1 MLRIREMM
9 KTRWLPLQRCAEYLL
24 VSVLCSLVMPHHGFA
39 GEVRQVN
46 FVVFQKEHRDVNF
59 EGLFTGSLGALVT
72 SLEKDAHVVIALRTP
87 EVKDRDI
94 INVQSD
100 VLRMT
105 SENKLANSGVNCR
118 FFFND
123 DSDEDSLFYSISGVC
138 DVLDSDANGTDKKQ
152 FLVKRTMLSDPS
164 KVFNVW
170 TKFHEDKDLG
180 LVFYVDID

>member
-1 MLRIREMM
+1 MFPMSLRTMIML
-9 KTRWLPLQRCAEYLL
+9 KLPYKLL
-24 VSVLCSLVMPHHGFA
+24 IVLFSFCNLFVFMPSQVYA
-39 GEVRQVN
+39 DTIRQVN
-46 FVVFQKEHRDVNF
+46 LVAFQKDHENANF
-59 EGLFTGSLGALVT
+59 ESLFTGSLGALISSV
-72 SLEKDAHVVIALRTP
+72 EKDAHVMVALRTP

-94 INVQSD
+94 INIQSD

-105 SENKLANSGVNCR
+105 SQNKLANSGVNCR

-123 DSDEDSLFYSISGVC
+123 ESDEDSLFYSISGVC
-138 DVLDSDANGTDKKQ
+138 DILTSDASGTHKKQ

-164 KVFNVW
+164 KIFNVW

>member
-1 MLRIREMM
+1 MFPMNLR
-9 KTRWLPLQRCAEYLL
+9 TVVLL
-24 VSVLCSLVMPHHGFA
+24 FSFCNLYVFMPNQVSA
-39 GEVRQVN
+39 DTIRQVN
-46 FVVFQKEHRDVNF
+46 FIAFQKDHESTNF
-59 EGLFTGSLGALVT
+59 EGLFTGSLGKLISSV
-72 SLEKDAHVVIALRTP
+72 EKDAHVIVALRTP
-87 EVKDRDI
+87 KVKDRDI

-105 SENKLANSGVNCR
+105 SQNKLANSGINCR
-118 FFFND
+118 FIFND
-123 DSDEDSLFYSISGVC
+123 ESDEDSLFYSISGVC
-138 DVLDSDANGTDKKQ
+138 DMLTSDATGTHKKQ

>member
-1 MLRIREMM
+1 MNLR
-9 KTRWLPLQRCAEYLL
+9 TVVSLHLPYKLVILL
-24 VSVLCSLVMPHHGFA
+24 FSLCSLYAFMPSQVYA
-39 GEVRQVN
+39 DTIRQVN
-46 FVVFQKEHRDVNF
+46 LVAFQKDHKNANF
-59 EGLFTGSLGALVT
+59 EGLFTGSLSALISSV
-72 SLEKDAHVVIALRTP
+72 EKDAHVMVALRTP
-87 EVKDRDI
+87 KVKDRDI

-105 SENKLANSGVNCR
+105 SENKLANSGLNCR

-123 DSDEDSLFYSISGVC
+123 ESDEDSLFFSISGVC
-138 DVLDSDANGTDKKQ
+138 DVLDSDAAGTHKKQ